1 MESAGVS
8 YCFSFVLCLIL
19 FGLFEKV
26 GPCMKVRW
34 VAIVRCGVLH
44 FCFTEKL
51 CLKKIG
57 VDILPA
63 TRTSVYTFQNLH
75 LAW

>member
-1 MESAGVS
+1 
-8 YCFSFVLCLIL
+8 
-19 FGLFEKV
+19 
-26 GPCMKVRW
+26 MKVRW
-34 VAIVRCGVLH
+34 VAIVGCGVLH

-63 TRTSVYTFQNLH
+63 TRTSVYTFQNRF
-75 LAW
+75 AINREIT